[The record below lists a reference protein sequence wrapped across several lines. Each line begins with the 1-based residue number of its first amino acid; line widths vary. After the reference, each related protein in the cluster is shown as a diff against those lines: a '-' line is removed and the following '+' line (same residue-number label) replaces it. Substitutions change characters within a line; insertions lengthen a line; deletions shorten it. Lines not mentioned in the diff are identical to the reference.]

1 MADLIW
7 LHDEA
12 LRASHPVLSPVSS
25 QLPAVFIWD
34 NAYFDAM
41 HTGFKRRVFI
51 YEALAELPVEII
63 RGDTLAVL
71 TDLAGD
77 GVLRTASSGNPQ
89 LRALIATLRQSM
101 EVIEIDDDPL
111 VRLSASPD
119 LKRFFRYWNKA
130 RKCAMQPHGGTPDLF
145 S

>member
-51 YEALAELPVEII
+51 YEALAELPVETVSYTHL
-63 RGDTLAVL
+63 TLP
-71 TDLAGD
+71 T
-77 GVLRTASSGNPQ
+77 
-89 LRALIATLRQSM
+89 TLN
-101 EVIEIDDDPL
+101 V
-111 VRLSASPD
+111 
-119 LKRFFRYWNKA
+119 
-130 RKCAMQPHGGTPDLF
+130 
-145 S
+145 